1 VVQALRRGPEV
12 LTEKQKHSLLD
23 DPRLLS
29 ALHLAVWSQPVRHSL
44 WMAKCK
50 A

>member
-1 VVQALRRGPEV
+1 MVQALRRGPEV